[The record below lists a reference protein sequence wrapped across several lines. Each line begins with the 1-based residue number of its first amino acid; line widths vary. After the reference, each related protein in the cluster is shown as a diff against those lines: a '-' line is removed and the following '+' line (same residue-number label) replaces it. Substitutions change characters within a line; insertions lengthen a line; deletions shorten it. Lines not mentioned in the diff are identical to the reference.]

1 MGNMKQEDWDFVSQ
15 RLTSIVAGTEV
26 SSDSISVR
34 MDEATVVIEKTL
46 KEVDDEHRLTAKVSV
61 EETEDGAEVRQ
72 IYEYREKED
81 DRLLT
86 ESRYLKNKY
95 EDDVTGKIV
104 ADARYCLRDAQFDLD
119 QMNFRWS
126 QLANQEVSEQV
137 LRKIFGEL

>member
-1 MGNMKQEDWDFVSQ
+1 MKQDDWDFVSQ

-34 MDEATVVIEKTL
+34 TDETTIVIENVL
-46 KEVDDEHRLTAKVSV
+46 KQVDDEHRLVAKVSV

-81 DRLLT
+81 DGWLT
-86 ESRYLKNKY
+86 KSRYLKNKY

-104 ADARYCLRDAQFDLD
+104 ADARYCLRDAQFDWE

-126 QLANQEVSEQV
+126 RLANKENSEQV
-137 LRKIFGEL
+137 LRDTFE

>member
-1 MGNMKQEDWDFVSQ
+1 MGNMEQEDWDFVSQ

-61 EETEDGAEVRQ
+61 EETEDGAEVNQ
-72 IYEYREKED
+72 IYEYRKKED
-81 DRLLT
+81 DDWLT
-86 ESRYLKNKY
+86 KSRYLKNRY
-95 EDDVTGKIV
+95 EDNVTGKIV
-104 ADARYCLRDAQFDLD
+104 TDARYCLRDAQFDWE

-126 QLANQEVSEQV
+126 QLANQEVSEQEI
-137 LRKIFGEL
+137 REIFGEL